1 MIFYTTSYHIFNI
14 PFELARHRHF
24 LSTPIEYCDGV
35 ESCLSFGRQRQ
46 HDQAIGGKTSSLHSS
61 VLFQTPQTKRKDFN
75 GNNSKQSQTYLMKSF
90 YSQGICN
97 ACPGSLFGLVFESK
111 STFQINRSECA
122 SFVLSILIRNPNKH
136 FAVTRPKLADGPQ
149 GL

>member
-1 MIFYTTSYHIFNI
+1 MTSYNICNI
-14 PFELARHRHF
+14 PFKLPGID
-24 LSTPIEYCDGV
+24 T
-35 ESCLSFGRQRQ
+35 SCLLQLSIVMASKVASLLDDSGSTIRQSEAKLLVCIPLSSFKHHRLRGRTLTTTIQQRQ
-46 HDQAIGGKTSSLHSS
+46 QC
-61 VLFQTPQTKRKDFN
+61 
-75 GNNSKQSQTYLMKSF
+75 QTYLMKSF